1 MKNFKK
7 NKPSQSDGVAV
18 WFITDNCN
26 YKCSYCFTSKS
37 SIKVEDYDSFLKNI
51 KNKIPRNWKFFI
63 AGGGEPFT
71 HPNFFKIIDGLVKFG
86 YRLSINSNLSPSL
99 NKLNR
104 FFKIAGKNLDIF
116 QVSLHLEHVQA
127 QIFIKKILAFKKSFP
142 DFKKIIVTTVARKDR
157 MKEME
162 FVKKTFDKKIKL
174 FFQPLRDKTQKA
186 INYSP
191 KEMDY
196 FSFYPDQ
203 LDRILTGTLC
213 NSGQKMIAILPT
225 GDTFR
230 CVTGLIKN
238 HGYLGNILTDNLAF
252 YDKPK
257 PCEEEFCF
265 CGNSYFRY
273 KKIMNSE

>member
-1 MKNFKK
+1 MIN
-7 NKPSQSDGVAV
+7 
-18 WFITDNCN
+18 
-26 YKCSYCFTSKS
+26 
-37 SIKVEDYDSFLKNI
+37 
-51 KNKIPRNWKFFI
+51 
-63 AGGGEPFT
+63 
-71 HPNFFKIIDGLVKFG
+71 GLVKFG

-116 QVSLHLEHVQA
+116 QASLHLEHVQA
-127 QIFIKKILAFKKSFP
+127 QIFIKKILALKKSFP

-162 FVKKTFDKKIKL
+162 FVKIFFEKKIKL

-191 KEMDY
+191 KEMDH
-196 FSFYPDQ
+196 FSFSHTQ
-203 LDRILTGTLC
+203 LNPSLTGQLC
-213 NSGQKMIAILPT
+213 NAGQKMIVILPT

-230 CVTGLIKN
+230 CIMGSIKN
-238 HGYLGNILTDNLAF
+238 HGYLGNILTDDLVF
-252 YDKPK
+252 YNKPK